1 MKDGIY
7 LHSHDSCILVWL
19 LNIFWDPLS
28 PRENVIFFCLNKGR
42 KKMMDEIGCHKF
54 YLNMLSLICILFL
67 GPTGVGKSYFFS
79 SPSSSMLTEEPPK
92 ELIKQVWQ
100 LKINNCSWLIVSK
113 LQMQSHSQ
121 KSSWPVHGTAVSYR
135 NAVINFVLLSIM
147 CSCEFSAITCR
158 KRLLLF
164 FEEGPV
170 SSHFSVLYFCAVLFL
185 STRGSQKG
193 VSERHYLQKHMKGVS
208 LILTQFCAIYICFLS
223 H

>member
-28 PRENVIFFCLNKGR
+28 LRENVIFFCLNKGR

-164 FEEGPV
+164 LRKALWAAIFQCCI
-170 SSHFSVLYFCAVLFL
+170 SVLYYSSLQEAARKVC
-185 STRGSQKG
+185 QKDIIFKNTWK
-193 VSERHYLQKHMKGVS
+193 VSVW
-208 LILTQFCAIYICFLS
+208 F
-223 H
+223 